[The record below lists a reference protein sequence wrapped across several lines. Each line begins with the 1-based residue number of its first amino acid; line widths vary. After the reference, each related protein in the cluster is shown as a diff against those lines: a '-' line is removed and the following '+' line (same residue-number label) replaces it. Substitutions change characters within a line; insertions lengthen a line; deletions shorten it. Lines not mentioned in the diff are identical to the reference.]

1 MNAPP
6 LPLPDPRWRV
16 DTIFEAG
23 QASSSGALKTS
34 PGALPA
40 PSSGA
45 LVLPATASG
54 FLSAVLVRAMSPW
67 LPDSL
72 TGAQQPAGAL
82 EGVGGVDRPPSPEGG
97 DVGVDSLVGGSLA
110 GGSGNGIE
118 DAPLTPP
125 LAKSDRSGSH
135 MYKRS
140 AEVTSVSRIGRREG
154 SVLRVRARTFSDR
167 DAGMGADGAD
177 AKALRE
183 RILAATAAAADPLF
197 DFAPYRSVNLAGM
210 GAVPS
215 FHFIA
220 AAAVEVN
227 GVVGGIEGPNLSGI
241 AAVAPLPAPPIV

>member
-23 QASSSGALKTS
+23 QASSSGALETS

-154 SVLRVRARTFSDR
+154 SVLRVRAQTRSDR
-167 DAGMGADGAD
+167 HMGAGDGAD
-177 AKALRE
+177 SKELRE
-183 RILAATAAAADPLF
+183 RILAAAAAAADPLF
-197 DFAPYRSVNLAGM
+197 DFAPYRNVNLAGM

-215 FHFIA
+215 FHFLA

-227 GVVGGIEGPNLSGI
+227 GVGGGVTGPNLSGI
-241 AAVAPLPAPPIV
+241 VAVAPLSAPPLV